1 MFGKSITLFKLLGFK
16 VKMDASW
23 LLIALLITWSLAHGW
38 FPSLYPDLPL
48 TAYWW
53 MGVVG
58 VIGLFFSLV
67 LHELSHSLVARQF
80 GLPITGITLFIF
92 GGVAEM
98 ETEPK
103 SPKDEFL
110 MAIAGPITSGLLAAA
125 FYAVFAL
132 GEARDLPA
140 PFLGTTHYLASINAI
155 IAIFNLL
162 PAFPLDGGRALRA
175 TLWYWKHDLRWAT
188 RVATRLGSGF
198 GTALIVLGFLNV
210 IAGNFIGG
218 IWWFLIGMFLRGAA
232 IASYQQLLVRRAL
245 EGEPVSR
252 FMTLRPVTVPLQI
265 TVTELV
271 ENFVYVYY
279 HDMFP
284 VADGARL
291 LGCVSTR
298 DIKKIPHDQWDR
310 RTVGDIF
317 APCSAQNVVSP
328 DEDAVNALTKM
339 QTTGNSRLMVAED
352 GRLVG
357 VVTLKDLLQLLS
369 LKIDLEAPG

>member
-1 MFGKSITLFKLLGFK
+1 MFGQSITLFKLLGFK
-16 VKMDASW
+16 VKVDASW
-23 LLIALLITWSLAHGW
+23 VLIALLITWSLARGW
-38 FPSLYPDLPL
+38 FPSLYPDLAL
-48 TAYWW
+48 TTYWW

-67 LHELSHSLVARQF
+67 LHELSHSLVARKF
-80 GLPITGITLFIF
+80 ELPIKGITLFIF

-110 MAIAGPITSGLLAAA
+110 MAIAGPIVSGVLAAA
-125 FYAVFAL
+125 FYAIFTL
-132 GEARDLPA
+132 GEASNLPP
-140 PFLGTTHYLASINAI
+140 PFLGTTQYLATINAI

-162 PAFPLDGGRALRA
+162 LAFPLDGGRALRA
-175 TLWYWKHDLRWAT
+175 TLWHWKRDVRWAT
-188 RVATRLGSGF
+188 RVAARLGSGF
-198 GTALIVLGFLNV
+198 GIGLIVLGFLNV

-245 EGEPVSR
+245 EGEPISR
-252 FMTLRPVTVPLQI
+252 FMTLRPVTVPPDV
-265 TVTELV
+265 TVRELV

-298 DIKKIPHDQWDR
+298 DIKKIPHDQWDN

-317 APCSAQNVVSP
+317 APCSAENVVSP
-328 DEDAVNALTKM
+328 DEDAVVALTKM
-339 QTTGNSRLMVAED
+339 QKTGNSRLMVAD
-352 GRLVG
+352 DDRLVG

-369 LKIDLEAPG
+369 LKIDLEEAS